1 MTRFHTSRIV
11 WIAAVAVAAALP
23 ATAAVATSAAAAT
36 TTYTITNLG
45 SLGGGSGNGLAVN
58 NNGQVTGYSYTSQQ
72 IPVDCPPQKYGQ
84 PKHCY
89 INPYHAF
96 LYSNGAMTDLGT
108 LGGTNSQGNS
118 VNLSGQVAG
127 QSDTKTG
134 SAAFL
139 WDGKKMINLGALA
152 PLSTGP
158 YSSAT
163 GINDAGQVVGWWGL
177 SPVHAWL
184 YSNGTIT
191 DLPEPSGEGCQASAI
206 NNSGQI
212 LGTCAYADNSNR
224 HSVLWQNGTVTDLST
239 LGGLQGFS
247 ASAINN
253 LGQIAGSAP
262 TSTGAVHGF
271 LYSNGTITDLG
282 SFTPAALNDNGVMVG
297 GEDVYS
303 GGTAQNL
310 NNLLQ
315 PGSIGGVTNVT
326 AINDNGQIVASE
338 IPQVFLLT
346 PS

>member
-1 MTRFHTSRIV
+1 MLFRS
-11 WIAAVAVAAALP
+11 
-23 ATAAVATSAAAAT
+23 
-36 TTYTITNLG
+36 
-45 SLGGGSGNGLAVN
+45 
-58 NNGQVTGYSYTSQQ
+58 
-72 IPVDCPPQKYGQ
+72 
-84 PKHCY
+84 
-89 INPYHAF
+89 
-96 LYSNGAMTDLGT
+96 
-108 LGGTNSQGNS
+108 
-118 VNLSGQVAG
+118 
-127 QSDTKTG
+127 
-134 SAAFL
+134 
-139 WDGKKMINLGALA
+139 
-152 PLSTGP
+152 
-158 YSSAT
+158 
-163 GINDAGQVVGWWGL
+163 GQVVGWWGL

-224 HSVLWQNGTVTDLST
+224 HSVLWQNDTVTDLST
-239 LGGLQGFS
+239 LGGLQGFT

-262 TSTGAVHGF
+262 TSTGATDGF
-271 LYSNGTITDLG
+271 LDSNGTMTDLG

-303 GGTAQNL
+303 SGTAQNL

-315 PGSIGGVTNVT
+315 PGSAGQITNVT
-326 AINDNGQIVASE
+326 AINDNGQIVATD